1 MAALFS
7 LLNGPE
13 DLGRGPIF
21 WSGAA
26 IVIALFVAV
35 PLYLSDF
42 AAYNV
47 SYYLLN
53 IPMALGLC
61 LLWGY
66 CGVLS
71 FGQVAYF
78 GIAGYAYGVIAGNFV
93 GHSWGPMLG
102 SLGGLAA
109 AALVAAVFGYFVF
122 FARVQIWILPI
133 LTLVLTLLLET
144 FLGQTAGYQWRIG
157 VVQLGGYNG
166 MTGIPA
172 FQIGD
177 FVFSGYSFFYLALG
191 VALICYLGC
200 RMLVNSRH
208 GKVMLA
214 IREDP
219 VRTEMLGYDI
229 RMRQWLVFVVASL
242 LAGLSGLL
250 YVQWGNYITPSQ
262 VGLLSA
268 ALPVIWVAVGGREK
282 LLGVVVGA
290 YGLNWLNYRLSSSG
304 NQYALVI
311 IGALLVIVMLFF
323 PRGLVVTLADLTGR
337 RSAPSEASTAG
348 PRRSSPA

>member
-1 MAALFS
+1 MATLFA

-26 IVIALFVAV
+26 IVIALFLAV

-102 SLGGLAA
+102 SLGGLVAA
-109 AALVAAVFGYFVF
+109 AIVAAVFGYFVF
-122 FARVQIWILPI
+122 FARVQMWILPI

-191 VALICYLGC
+191 LALVCYLAC

-214 IREDP
+214 IREDAAAHRDARLRHP
-219 VRTEMLGYDI
+219 HAAMARVRAGRASRRPLGAP
-229 RMRQWLVFVVASL
+229 LC
-242 LAGLSGLL
+242 
-250 YVQWGNYITPSQ
+250 
-262 VGLLSA
+262 
-268 ALPVIWVAVGGREK
+268 AVGQLYNAVPGRPA
-282 LLGVVVGA
+282 LRGAAGHLGCG
-290 YGLNWLNYRLSSSG
+290 
-304 NQYALVI
+304 
-311 IGALLVIVMLFF
+311 
-323 PRGLVVTLADLTGR
+323 GR
-337 RSAPSEASTAG
+337 T
-348 PRRSSPA
+348 

>member
-1 MAALFS
+1 MATLFS

-26 IVIALFVAV
+26 IVIALFLAV

-42 AAYNV
+42 AAYNI

-102 SLGGLAA
+102 SLGGLVTAA
-109 AALVAAVFGYFVF
+109 IVAAVFGYFVF

-191 VALICYLGC
+191 LALICYLGC

-214 IREDP
+214 IREDA

-229 RMRQWLVFVVASL
+229 RMRQWLVFVLASL
-242 LAGLSGLL
+242 LAALSGLL

-282 LLGVVVGA
+282 LLAVVMVA

-323 PRGLVVTLADLTGR
+323 PRGLVVTLADLAGR
-337 RSAPSEASTAG
+337 RSAPAEASTARS
-348 PRRSSPA
+348 RRSSPA

>member
-1 MAALFS
+1 M
-7 LLNGPE
+7 
-13 DLGRGPIF
+13 
-21 WSGAA
+21 
-26 IVIALFVAV
+26 
-35 PLYLSDF
+35 
-42 AAYNV
+42 
-47 SYYLLN
+47 
-53 IPMALGLC
+53 
-61 LLWGY
+61 WGY

-102 SLGGLAA
+102 SLGGLVAA
-109 AALVAAVFGYFVF
+109 AIVAAVFGYFVF

-177 FVFSGYSFFYLALG
+177 FVFSGYSFFYLAL
-191 VALICYLGC
+191 VLALICYLGC

-214 IREDP
+214 IREDA

-229 RMRQWLVFVVASL
+229 RMRQWVVFVLASL
-242 LAGLSGLL
+242 LAALSGLL

-282 LLGVVVGA
+282 LLAVIVGT

-323 PRGLVVTLADLTGR
+323 PRGLVVTLADLAR
-337 RSAPSEASTAG
+337 RRAAPSEASTARR
-348 PRRSSPA
+348 RRSSPA

>member
-1 MAALFS
+1 
-7 LLNGPE
+7 
-13 DLGRGPIF
+13 
-21 WSGAA
+21 
-26 IVIALFVAV
+26 
-35 PLYLSDF
+35 
-42 AAYNV
+42 
-47 SYYLLN
+47 
-53 IPMALGLC
+53 
-61 LLWGY
+61 
-66 CGVLS
+66 
-71 FGQVAYF
+71 
-78 GIAGYAYGVIAGNFV
+78 
-93 GHSWGPMLG
+93 MLG
-102 SLGGLAA
+102 SLGGLVAA
-109 AALVAAVFGYFVF
+109 AIVAAVFGYFVF
-122 FARVQIWILPI
+122 FARVQIWILTI
-133 LTLVLTLLLET
+133 HTLVLTLLLET

-191 VALICYLGC
+191 LALICYLGC

-214 IREDP
+214 IREDA
-219 VRTEMLGYDI
+219 VRAEMLGYDV
-229 RMRQWLVFVVASL
+229 RMRQWLVFVLASL
-242 LAGLSGLL
+242 LAALSGLL

-282 LLGVVVGA
+282 LLAVVMGA

-323 PRGLVVTLADLTGR
+323 PRGLVVTLADLAGR
-337 RSAPSEASTAG
+337 RSAPAEASTARS
-348 PRRSSPA
+348 RRSSPA